1 MSWPAAA
8 SAVPARTW
16 IVFLPRPPHSEVVLV
31 RSSFPRLTLVFGVS
45 VAVGILGPLLGPVS
59 GPVSQIA
66 SATLSAGWAYAVV
79 AYAAGMASHSKR
91 GAAVLGVV
99 SLWVCVTVYY
109 LTKAA
114 QGDYL
119 KADLADPTGKT
130 EYFAW
135 GELMSMIGLWAVF
148 ACLLGPVCAIAGK
161 ASLSGPYRLL
171 SQLLVPAVVMVETT
185 LRLAHP
191 APLQDQLVVTTWQVT
206 RVMAIAAA
214 VVLVAGALWR
224 GRASVRP
231 AG

>member
-1 MSWPAAA
+1 M
-8 SAVPARTW
+8 
-16 IVFLPRPPHSEVVLV
+16 
-31 RSSFPRLTLVFGVS
+31 RSSFRSSLPRLTLVLGIS

-59 GPVSQIA
+59 GSVSQIA
-66 SATLSAGWAYAVV
+66 SATLSAGWAYAAV
-79 AYAAGMASHSKR
+79 AYAAGMASRSKR

-99 SLWVCVTVYY
+99 SLWGCVTVYY

-119 KADLADPTGKT
+119 KADLSDPTGKT

-135 GELMSMIGLWAVF
+135 GELLSMIGLWAVF

-161 ASLSGPYRLL
+161 ASLSGPWPLL
-171 SQLLVPAVVMVETT
+171 SQLLLPAVVMVETT
-185 LRLAHP
+185 MRLAHP

-206 RVMAIAAA
+206 RMLAIAA
-214 VVLVAGALWR
+214 VVALVVRALWR